1 MRTQAPLL
9 APIFRSDG
17 QARLLATLILTGD
30 ELSII
35 DLAERTDLAYAS
47 VHREVLRLIDA
58 GILRSRS
65 SGRTRL
71 ISADP
76 ASALVS
82 PLREILLI
90 VTGPVPILREEL
102 SAIDGI
108 TSAFLYG
115 SFASRLLG
123 IAGPD
128 PRDID
133 VMVVGDVE
141 ASAVFDAC
149 ARVELQMKRPVN
161 PSIMSLAEFMEQTPF
176 LENVRDRPTVP
187 ILGEALWH

>member
-30 ELSII
+30 ELSIF
-35 DLAERTDLAYAS
+35 DLAERSDLAYATA
-47 VHREVLRLIDA
+47 HREVLRLVDA
-58 GILRSRS
+58 GILRSRY
-65 SGRTRL
+65 SGHTRL
-71 ISADP
+71 VSPNP
-76 ASALVS
+76 ASPLVS

-90 VTGPVPILREEL
+90 VTGPVPMLREEL

-108 TSAFLYG
+108 ARAFLYG

-133 VMVVGDVE
+133 VMVIGDVE

-161 PSIMSLAEFMEQTPF
+161 PSIMSAAEFMEETPF
-176 LENVRDRPTVP
+176 LQNVRERPTVP
-187 ILGEALWH
+187 ILGEAL